1 VFSPRWIMNRKAISL
16 LSGGLDSTLATRLI
30 MEQGVEV
37 VALHFTSLFCNCSK
51 GGTGCGIQ
59 AVRTAGEL
67 GLEVMVRV
75 KGMDYLEIVKAPKH
89 GYGRALNP
97 CIDCRIFM
105 LKEARKIMDE
115 IRAGFVVTG
124 EVLNQRPMSQH
135 RAALRC
141 IEKESGLEGLILR
154 PLSAKHFEPT
164 LPEREGIV
172 DRERLLGIAG
182 RSRKTQYGLVDAF
195 RLKEF
200 SCPGGGCLLT
210 EPLFAKKLKD
220 LFDDSGGFT
229 MKDVALL
236 KIGRHFRLSPDTK
249 LIIGRNKE
257 ENDRLSALWS
267 APQML
272 MAPQGFK
279 GPLGLLSGVASDVHI
294 DIAANIIS
302 HYGKNDV
309 YPITVEIRD
318 GTKRLHQAQWKA
330 VAWESLRI

>member
-1 VFSPRWIMNRKAISL
+1 MNSKAISL

-51 GGTGCGIQ
+51 GGNGCGIQ

-89 GYGRALNP
+89 GYGRGVNP
-97 CIDCRIFM
+97 CLDCRIFM
-105 LKEARKIMDE
+105 LKEAKKTMDE
-115 IRAGFVVTG
+115 IGAGFVITG
-124 EVLNQRPMSQH
+124 EVLGQRPMSQH

-141 IEKESGLEGLILR
+141 IEKESGLKDLILR

-172 DRERLLGIAG
+172 DREKLLDITG
-182 RSRKTQYGLVDAF
+182 RSRKTQYELVDTF
-195 RLKEF
+195 HLKEF

-220 LFDDSGGFT
+220 LFDHSRDFT
-229 MKDVALL
+229 VKDVALL

-257 ENDRLSALWS
+257 ENDRLSALWW
-267 APQML
+267 APQTL
-272 MAPQGFK
+272 LAPQGFK
-279 GPLGLLSGVASDVHI
+279 GPLGLLSGVASDMHI
-294 DIAANIIS
+294 GIAANIIS
-302 HYGKNDV
+302 HYGKNDI
-309 YPITVEIRD
+309 YPVTVESND
-318 GTKRLHQAQWKA
+318 GTKRLHRAEWKA
-330 VAWESLRI
+330 MIWESLRI